1 MRSIPDQAELIL
13 ATVLLQ
19 EAQMRAARVPAALR
33 WEAMRPGLEALLTQ
47 FQDEMLDAQRETSVA
62 LAQALNIAGG
72 K

>member
-19 EAQMRAARVPAALR
+19 EAQMRAACVPASLR
-33 WEAMRPGLEALLTQ
+33 CEAMRPGLEALLTQ

>member
-13 ATVLLQ
+13 ASVLLQ

-33 WEAMRPGLEALLTQ
+33 WNAMKPGLEALLTQ
-47 FQDEMLDAQRETSVA
+47 FQDEMLESQRETSIA